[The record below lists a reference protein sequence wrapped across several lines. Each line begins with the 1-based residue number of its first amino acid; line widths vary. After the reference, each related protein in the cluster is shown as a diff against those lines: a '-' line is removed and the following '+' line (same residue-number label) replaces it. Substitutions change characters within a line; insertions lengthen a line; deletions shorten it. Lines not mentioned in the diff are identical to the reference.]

1 MKDTIVRKNATF
13 RKSIS
18 FVLKY
23 VFVYGNLC
31 KKYEVWIIVHIDIGK
46 KGRKFSFLL
55 RSFVIKNILSIF
67 SRKHRKSI
75 YIEQEK

>member
-31 KKYEVWIIVHIDIGK
+31 KKYEV
-46 KGRKFSFLL
+46 
-55 RSFVIKNILSIF
+55 
-67 SRKHRKSI
+67 
-75 YIEQEK
+75 